1 MARQTQTDRETISK
15 MTAQRIFPA
24 FHVYMRALREVRA
37 VWPHLVII
45 LLLGLLWTPIALLAP
60 LPMKM
65 IVDNVLGTAPL
76 PWFLDELLPRTLTT
90 SPEGMLKVAIGL
102 SVLLALIGM
111 AHSTSE
117 WLLRENV
124 TERMVRE
131 FRGRMLL
138 HSLLGSIPH
147 HHAKGSHDPAYR
159 IYHDAP
165 ALPWTTIYGILPVII
180 SAMSLCGML
189 YVTAL
194 INGKL
199 ALVACATSL
208 PLIVLIH
215 LNQRCLR
222 ARWHDVAEKDSG
234 AHSTVQ
240 EALGALSVVVTFRQE
255 RREVGRFL
263 DRAQAAFRAR
273 LGVMWLQGGFG
284 VILGLSSAFG
294 ITAILYLGVRDVQA
308 HVLSVG
314 DLLLVMGY
322 IGQLY
327 APLQGIGM
335 HVTGQQQALASIE
348 RACALLDDEPTV
360 ADREGAIPLQRAIG
374 DIGFENVS
382 FAYAGDREV
391 LSGVS
396 VEVPAGSCVGIV
408 GKTGAGKTTLINLL
422 ARLLDPTAGRIRLD
436 GIDLRDYRLADLRD
450 QFAVVPQ
457 EPVLFST
464 TVAENIAYGCPDAP
478 MEAIVEAAKLAEAH
492 DFISALP
499 DGYRTNVG
507 ERGMLLSGGERQRIV
522 LARAFLKDAP
532 ILILDEPTSS
542 IDLETEGELFA
553 SMERLMHGR
562 TTFLI
567 AHRLSTLRNADFI
580 LRVKGGGVV
589 LEQADQLFELLKA

>member
-1 MARQTQTDRETISK
+1 
-15 MTAQRIFPA
+15 
-24 FHVYMRALREVRA
+24 
-37 VWPHLVII
+37 
-45 LLLGLLWTPIALLAP
+45 
-60 LPMKM
+60 
-65 IVDNVLGTAPL
+65 
-76 PWFLDELLPRTLTT
+76 
-90 SPEGMLKVAIGL
+90 
-102 SVLLALIGM
+102 
-111 AHSTSE
+111 
-117 WLLRENV
+117 
-124 TERMVRE
+124 
-131 FRGRMLL
+131 
-138 HSLLGSIPH
+138 
-147 HHAKGSHDPAYR
+147 
-159 IYHDAP
+159 
-165 ALPWTTIYGILPVII
+165 
-180 SAMSLCGML
+180 
-189 YVTAL
+189 
-194 INGKL
+194 
-199 ALVACATSL
+199 
-208 PLIVLIH
+208 
-215 LNQRCLR
+215 
-222 ARWHDVAEKDSG
+222 
-234 AHSTVQ
+234 
-240 EALGALSVVVTFRQE
+240 VTFRQE

-273 LGVMWLQGGFG
+273 MGVMWLQGGFG
-284 VILGLSSAFG
+284 VILSLSSAFG

-308 HVLSVG
+308 HLLSVG

-327 APLQGIGM
+327 APLHGIGM

-360 ADREGAIPLQRAIG
+360 ADREGAIPLRRAIG

-422 ARLLDPTAGRIRLD
+422 VRLLDPTAGRIRLD

-567 AHRLSTLRNADFI
+567 PTEHAA
-580 LRVKGGGVV
+580 
-589 LEQADQLFELLKA
+589 